1 MSPSRFA
8 DSVDLDFPA
17 VSVLGKRNGDDCQ
30 SMRLPTMFE
39 ARFPGPGR
47 SQAGQTRGLAAFSNR
62 Y

>member
-30 SMRLPTMFE
+30 SMRLPTMSTLK
-39 ARFPGPGR
+39 FPTPGR
-47 SQAGQTRGLAAFSNR
+47 NQPG
-62 Y
+62 